1 MFGGGSLWSGA
12 GSSTESLAEKE
23 RNPPARPIPLEFP
36 CYTPPIC
43 GSPLSENHIKT
54 LCKHLATIKRPFD
67 IQDSDLAQLNVHV
80 EEEVGLEQFVPEDLF
95 RSRPF
100 LYDSDLDPM
109 LSELDTAN
117 EDAYREI
124 LRLPPLEGKTKPRL
138 AYSRN
143 FFIHL
148 EDMSR
153 YWDDS
158 KDQYYEVEAKDAEN
172 QDSSSAEEIRVK
184 VEQQITT
191 TTSGG
196 IVNALETAEAGS
208 TPQQPGMSTVEPSL
222 HLSPPP
228 EVMDIPTRPK
238 LKHVYKGQR
247 LGNGEQMSSG
257 TRVSMVRSLLKMIVH
272 KFNCRDFEI
281 SGKERLR
288 IWTTNVPSVFYNFC
302 VAKVPS
308 EMKLAR
314 ARIVEGPILAV
325 HARSEVR
332 FKSREGLLNPASDFL
347 GEKYD
352 FFRELGCMLSL
363 AKQRGREGKEVPKGA
378 RPDQWWACKPRWG
391 GGETRWGQ
399 LANEVFEEDDPSWS
413 PEEARLQKEKR
424 EAAAEQERQMEAA
437 TAADLKNLK
446 PEDIMS
452 QALLANERPKK
463 KKRSDPNGGKS
474 ADNVEYKDG
483 RRLMY
488 TQPLRRK
495 WFQEWTKIRPNASTW
510 DEKVIYRRIGKP
522 NQQHGSDGWDNIYM
536 LSSVNHH
543 VCLLELLI
551 HQDYVEWLETGKA
564 MDKGDPPVM
573 ETTEQPQ
580 RHMLYMKRSRWYDV
594 FDVDQRKELFTGIWR
609 VMSWVI
615 REEVPKEELEKVEG
629 LKHQRMAEGADHA
642 MEI

>member
-1 MFGGGSLWSGA
+1 M
-12 GSSTESLAEKE
+12 
-23 RNPPARPIPLEFP
+23 EFP

-43 GSPLSENHIKT
+43 GSPLSEKHIKT
-54 LCKHLATIKRPFD
+54 LCKHLASIRRPFD
-67 IQDSDLAQLNVHV
+67 IQDSDLAQLNVHIDA
-80 EEEVGLEQFVPEDLF
+80 EVDLEQFVPAEPF

-100 LYDSDLDPM
+100 LYDTDLDSM
-109 LSELDTAN
+109 LSELDTSN

-124 LRLPPLEGKTKPRL
+124 LRLPPLEGKNRPRL

-143 FFIHL
+143 FFVSL

-153 YWDDS
+153 YWDNS
-158 KDQYYEVEAKDAEN
+158 KDQYYEVEAKDVEK
-172 QDSSSAEEIRVK
+172 QDTSSAEEILVK
-184 VEQQITT
+184 VDQQIATT
-191 TTSGG
+191 TTSEGTETT
-196 IVNALETAEAGS
+196 LETIEAGPS
-208 TPQQPGMSTVEPSL
+208 LQQPGLATVEPSL
-222 HLSPPP
+222 NLPPPP

-238 LKHVYKGQR
+238 FKQVYKGQR
-247 LGNGEQMSSG
+247 LGNGEQMSPG
-257 TRVSMVRSLLKMIVH
+257 TRVSIVRSLLKMAIH

-288 IWTTNVPSVFYNFC
+288 IWTTNVPSVFYSFC

-314 ARIVEGPILAV
+314 ARVVEGPVLAV

-332 FKSREGLLNPASDFL
+332 FKSREGLLASTSDFL

-378 RPDQWWACKPRWG
+378 RPEQWWASKPRWG

-413 PEEARLQKEKR
+413 PEEAQLQRKKR
-424 EAAAEQERQMEAA
+424 ETAAEHDRQMEAA
-437 TAADLKNLK
+437 SAADLNNLK
-446 PEDIMS
+446 TEDLMAS
-452 QALLANERPKK
+452 SSASSERPKK
-463 KKRSDPNGGKS
+463 KKRSDTNGGKGT
-474 ADNVEYKDG
+474 DNVEYKDG

-495 WFQEWTKIRPNASTW
+495 WSQEWTKIRPNAPTW

-522 NQQHGSDGWDNIYM
+522 DQQDGSAGWDNVYM
-536 LSSVNHH
+536 LSTVNHH
-543 VCLLELLI
+543 VCLLKLSI

-564 MDKGDPPVM
+564 MDKEDPRAA
-573 ETTEQPQ
+573 ETSNQAQ

-594 FDVDQRKELFTGIWR
+594 FDVEQRKELLTGIWR
-609 VMSWVI
+609 VMSWVS
-615 REEVPKEELEKVEG
+615 REEVPKEEMEKVEG
-629 LKHQRMAEGADHA
+629 LKHQRRAEGADHV